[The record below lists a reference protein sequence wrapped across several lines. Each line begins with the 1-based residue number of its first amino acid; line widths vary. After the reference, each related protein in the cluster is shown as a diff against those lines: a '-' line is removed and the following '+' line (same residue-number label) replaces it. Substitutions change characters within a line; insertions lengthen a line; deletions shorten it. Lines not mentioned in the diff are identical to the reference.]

1 MKYALSFS
9 VSSSSSDIGVTEEN
23 PARSGQNAQSIN
35 LECRLNFNSGE
46 KMTLCKW
53 VHTLPDVWAY
63 DDREAFVMCIAAHE
77 SDDGQVCKDDGNIFD
92 ENSGGYNDPALNPY
106 TAYDST
112 RLIQRMNSQG
122 NICGLTIMNPH
133 ANDTGIWKCH
143 VNDNNPDV
151 GTQWAEV
158 DLFVAN
164 KSVVSITDPELFGNG
179 GLSLEVD
186 LSSSTR
192 VEVDAECT
200 AEFGIP
206 PPDIIWYIDEP
217 SNTVD
222 GSSDQSEQSD
232 GSVVSSI
239 RLSLD
244 QNSMSRYGIRETN
257 NYFSFALGCY
267 PDQGD
272 YFDYTSQD
280 GVNNPAEVLVFGTSG
295 AHIASSSFFILAA
308 VSLLLSQL

>member
-1 MKYALSFS
+1 MRYALSFS
-9 VSSSSSDIGVTEEN
+9 ISSSSSDIGVTEEN

-53 VHTLPDVWAY
+53 VHSFPDVWAY

-112 RLIQRMNSQG
+112 RLIHRMNSQG

-151 GTQWAEV
+151 GTQWSEV

-164 KSVVSITDPELFGNG
+164 QSVVSITDPELFGNG

-280 GVNNPAEVLVFGTSG
+280 GINNPAEVLVFGTSG

-308 VSLLLSQL
+308 VSLLSSQL